1 MKYLEL
7 MESTDSLLWGRHIE
21 SDMNEPSE
29 QPITPVDRRT
39 LDGVAVLKGLTATE
53 RAELEAAC
61 IWRRYRHGERLFER
75 GSSSNEVF
83 FIVEGLV
90 SIVSSSAAGRDV
102 SLARAGAG
110 EVIGEMAAIDGLPRS
125 ASVAAAE
132 DSLVAVLPAT
142 RFVAL
147 LKQNGEIAVE
157 LLRRLSAMVRHAGSR
172 VVELSSLDATNRVY
186 AELLRL
192 AKPDVAGTDLWT
204 VQPLPP
210 LRELA
215 ASAGTTRE
223 LVNNALNTLYP
234 RGLIRRRGNTL
245 YLLDKS
251 ALESVVR
258 AAEDKKA

>member
-1 MKYLEL
+1 M
-7 MESTDSLLWGRHIE
+7 S
-21 SDMNEPSE
+21 EPSKPAIKTVE
-29 QPITPVDRRT
+29 PRT
-39 LDGVAVLKGLTATE
+39 LDGVAVLKDLTDAERTE
-53 RAELEAAC
+53 LAAAC

-83 FIVEGLV
+83 LIVEGSV
-90 SIVSSSAAGRDV
+90 SIVSAATTGRDV
-102 SLARAGAG
+102 SFARVGAG

-125 ASVAAAE
+125 ASVTAAE
-132 DSLVAVLPAT
+132 DSLVAVVPAG

-147 LKQNGEIAVE
+147 VEQNGEIALK
-157 LLRRLSAMVRHAGSR
+157 LLRRLSAMVRHAGAR

-192 AKPDVAGTDLWT
+192 AKPDVASPDLWT
-204 VQPLPP
+204 VKPLPP

-234 RGLIRRRGNTL
+234 QGIVRRRGNTL
-245 YLLDKS
+245 YLLDKP
-251 ALESVVR
+251 ALESAVN
-258 AAEDKKA
+258 AAEDRKN

>member
-1 MKYLEL
+1 
-7 MESTDSLLWGRHIE
+7 
-21 SDMNEPSE
+21 MNEPSE
-29 QPITPVDRRT
+29 QPIMPVDRRT
-39 LDGVAVLKGLTATE
+39 LDGVAVLEGLTATE

-61 IWRRYRHGERLFER
+61 IWRRYRHGERQFER

-83 FIVEGLV
+83 FIVEGSV
-90 SIVSSSAAGRDV
+90 SIVSASATGRDV

-110 EVIGEMAAIDGLPRS
+110 QVIGEMAAIDGLPRS
-125 ASVAAAE
+125 ASIAAAE

-147 LKQNGEIAVE
+147 LRQNGEIAVE
-157 LLRRLSAMVRHAGSR
+157 LLRRLSGMVRHAGAR
-172 VVELSSLDATNRVY
+172 VVQLSSLDATNRVY

-192 AKPDVAGTDLWT
+192 AKPDVASPDLWT
-204 VQPLPP
+204 VKPLPP

-215 ASAGTTRE
+215 AGAGTTRE
-223 LVNNALNTLYP
+223 LVNSALNTLYP
-234 RGLIRRRGNTL
+234 TGLIRRRGNTL

-258 AAEDKKA
+258 VAEDKKGPEPVQPNERALAE